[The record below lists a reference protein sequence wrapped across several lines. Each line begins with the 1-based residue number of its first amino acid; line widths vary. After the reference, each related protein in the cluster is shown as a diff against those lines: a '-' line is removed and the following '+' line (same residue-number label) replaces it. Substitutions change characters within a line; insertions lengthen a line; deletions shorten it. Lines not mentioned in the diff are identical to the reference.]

1 MFGVDTLTDVFV
13 TWNTAKDTEGS
24 NVVYWANE
32 FIMTAN
38 GTSTLFVSG
47 GNEKRKQYIH
57 RVKLPNLT
65 PGTKYSKLAYLTLTI
80 VKLSSPT
87 KEFAFNFA
95 VYEELNI
102 YLCMYMIVV
111 YIFLKKF
118 VHERNYIEK
127 K

>member
-1 MFGVDTLTDVFV
+1 LFGVDTLTDVFV
-13 TWNTAKDTEGS
+13 TWNTASDTEAS
-24 NVVYWANE
+24 IVVYWDNG

-38 GTSTLFVSG
+38 GTSTLFVNG

-65 PGTKYSKLAYLTLTI
+65 PARKYSKLAYLTFTI

-87 KEFAFNFA
+87 KDLAFSFA
-95 VYEELNI
+95 VYEERNI
-102 YLCMYMIVV
+102 YLYIIVL
-111 YIFLKKF
+111 YILLKKF
-118 VHERNYIEK
+118 VHKRNDIEK